1 MAMKRTDKNSAQL
14 LQEAEAQLAQESK
27 AKLKPRPAK
36 DLLHELQLH
45 QIELEMQNEELR
57 WAQIELEKAR
67 DRYAYFY
74 DYAPI
79 GYVTLNHDGLIDEI
93 NLTGAALL
101 GMERSKL
108 LHHRF
113 ASFVAAKDVDRWS
126 RHFMSVLARDD
137 TLNCEL
143 ALRHRGGP
151 HFYAQLDCGRLT
163 NDDKEPVVR
172 IVMTDITERKRIEE
186 ALREQEEFFRMIAEN
201 IDDFIAALD
210 LEGRRLY
217 NSPSYARHFGDTE
230 AMKGTDSF
238 AEIHP
243 DDRERLERIFK
254 ETVRSGIGH
263 RTEFRFVLANGDIRY
278 MESCGGLIKNS
289 QGKASCVLVVSRDIT
304 ARKQVEDEIHNLAFY
319 DELTRLP
326 NRRLLNDRL
335 AHTMAASKRSGLYG
349 ALMFLDLDN
358 FKPLN
363 DKHGHDVGDLLLIEV
378 AKRLTSCVREVD
390 TVTRFGGDEFVVM
403 LSGLDK
409 DKAESA
415 AQASVVAEKIRAALA
430 EPYVLKIQHEGQ
442 AETTI
447 EHRCTSSI
455 GVVLFIHHEASADD
469 IIKWAD
475 MAMYQAK
482 EAGGNQIRF
491 YAANTNGPV

>member
-1 MAMKRTDKNSAQL
+1 MKRTDKKSTQL
-14 LQEAEAQLAQESK
+14 RQEAEEQIAHLPK
-27 AKLKPRPAK
+27 AKLKPPPTE
-36 DLLHELQLH
+36 DLLHELQVH

-57 WAQIELEKAR
+57 RAQVELENSR
-67 DRYAYFY
+67 DRYVYFY
-74 DYAPI
+74 DFAPI
-79 GYVTLNHDGLIDEI
+79 GYLTLNHEDMIDEI

-108 LHHRF
+108 LQQRF

-137 TLNCEL
+137 TLTCEL
-143 ALRHRGGP
+143 ALRHYGGP
-151 HFYAQLDCGRLT
+151 HFYAQLDCRRLK
-163 NDDKEPVVR
+163 NDTQEPVVR
-172 IVMTDITERKRIEE
+172 IVLTDITERKRVEE
-186 ALREQEEFFRMIAEN
+186 ALREQEQFFRMITEN
-201 IDDFIAALD
+201 IDDFIAVLD

-217 NSPSYARHFGDTE
+217 NSPSYARLFGDTE

-254 ETVRSGIGH
+254 ETVQSGIGH

-289 QGKASCVLVVSRDIT
+289 RGKASCVLVVSHDIT
-304 ARKQVEDEIHNLAFY
+304 ARKQAEDEIHNLAFY

-335 AHTMAASKRSGLYG
+335 EHTMAASKRSRLYA

-378 AKRLTSCVREVD
+378 ANRLTGCVREVD

-403 LSGLDK
+403 LSELDE
-409 DKAESA
+409 DKAKSA
-415 AQASVVAEKIRAALA
+415 AQASIVAEKIRAALA

-442 AETTI
+442 AERTV

-455 GVVLFIHHEASADD
+455 GVVLFIHHEASSDD

-475 MAMYQAK
+475 MAMYEAK

-491 YAANTNGPV
+491 YATNT